1 MALPNGAAPGPVG
14 GHSGT
19 CRIRTRTLGERFD
32 DTPLVRT
39 EYIISITPAPVPPV
53 HQPIKW
59 LVIHRI
65 NLPHFTFIDL
75 LRNQHHPATLSEEHS
90 TLLLQSPVLLL
101 HPSTMLTR

>member
-1 MALPNGAAPGPVG
+1 MALPNSADPDPVG

-19 CRIRTRTLGERFD
+19 CRIRTRTLGERFN
-32 DTPLVRT
+32 DTK
-39 EYIISITPAPVPPV
+39 YIISITPAPVPPA
-53 HQPIKW
+53 HQWCQPIKW

-65 NLPHFTFIDL
+65 NLPRFTSIDL